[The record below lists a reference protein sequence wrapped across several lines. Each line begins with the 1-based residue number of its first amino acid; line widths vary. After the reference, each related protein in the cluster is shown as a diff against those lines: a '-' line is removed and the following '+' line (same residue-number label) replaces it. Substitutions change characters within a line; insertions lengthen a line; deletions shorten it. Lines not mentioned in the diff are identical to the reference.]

1 LAAFVDPA
9 GMSLDVPLMYFDGAP
24 FTRSDADAAGWTV
37 NKVSALVRD
46 GLVRRLVRG
55 VYVDVLA
62 PDTIELRAA
71 AIARVAPPG
80 AVICRRTAAWLYGV
94 DTLAL
99 HERDTLPSVDCVRP
113 PKRRATR
120 LPLAAGHS
128 QTLLTGDVIELHGL
142 QVTSPLATA
151 VHLGRHLDR
160 PFALSAIDSMLHVGL
175 IRHQDLREAIER
187 YPHHPGIAKARELA
201 ELAEPL
207 TESPGESWLRLR
219 VVDAGFPRP
228 EVQVV
233 VRTESREF
241 RLDLGF
247 RQPCPDGRRL
257 GLEYDS
263 DLWHSDAKADQRD
276 TDRRAELAEV
286 GWLILPVRRGDVW
299 GRRPDL
305 ELAVGGALGIEPRL
319 PRRW

>member
-1 LAAFVDPA
+1 
-9 GMSLDVPLMYFDGAP
+9 MSLDVPLMFFDGAP
-24 FTRSDADAAGWTV
+24 FTRPDAARAGWAV
-37 NKVSALVRD
+37 NKISALARD
-46 GLVRRLVRG
+46 GFLRRLVRG
-55 VYVDVLA
+55 VYVDALA

-71 AIARVAPPG
+71 AIARVAPVG
-80 AVICRRTAAWLYGV
+80 SVICRRTAAWLYGI

-99 HERDTLPSVDCVRP
+99 QEHASLPSVECVRP

-120 LPLAAGHS
+120 LPQSAGHS
-128 QTLLTGDVIELHGL
+128 QTLLSGDVIRLQGL
-142 QVTSPLATA
+142 LVTSPLATA

-160 PFALSAIDSMLHVGL
+160 PFALSAIDAMLHAGL
-175 IRHQDLREAIER
+175 IRYDELAAAMKR
-187 YPHHPGIAKARELA
+187 YPRHPGIAKARELA
-201 ELAEPL
+201 GLAEPL

-219 VVDAGFPRP
+219 VIDAGFPRP
-228 EVQVV
+228 EAQVV
-233 VRTESREF
+233 VRTRTGER

-247 RQPCPDGRRL
+247 RKPGADGRRL

-263 DLWHSDAKADQRD
+263 DLWHSGPQADRRD
-276 TDRRAELAEV
+276 TSRRAELEEV

-305 ELAVGGALGIEPRL
+305 ELAIGSALGIEPRL